1 MEFKFNYKNRFWLAW
16 YFLVFWIFLSYYAS
30 MYDDNFIL
38 VLLTE
43 ILMFICAYFL
53 YDLAKQTEKYLNE

>member
-1 MEFKFNYKNRFWLAW
+1 
-16 YFLVFWIFLSYYAS
+16 
-30 MYDDNFIL
+30 L

-53 YDLAKQTEKYLNE
+53 YDLAKQTEKYLND